1 MKFSTICT
9 AAFSAFALVL
19 AEAQPKAHAQ
29 IQARQLTPVSDP
41 LSLDVVGRDLSG
53 LYKLE
58 ERDLLDV
65 VESLVSSI
73 NITSIIS
80 SIDFESIAGWV
91 DRLLNTNNNVQY
103 LDDLL
108 NFVADT
114 DLVPFLISFIISNNS
129 TRSIA
134 GSVVVDLLGV
144 AGNFDLTPVFEALK
158 DSGLAYEVIAD
169 LIKNPNTFPFVK
181 QVVVDLLNGAGSGS
195 NAAATS
201 SIVFATTG
209 TTSFSFAT
217 ATAAGTAGA
226 GSGGAATYS
235 ISGSLIDTGIGFS
248 GSGVVSGL
256 NGPVAQTSTSIGSID
271 TASLAGL
278 FSQAAAEQD
287 GGDATAAAA
296 VTGIASATT
305 VAITAVTTNAAA
317 SVSAQVTAV
326 AASGDDS
333 YLGITGPAFQSL
345 PPSQFGAGPTSINLS
360 ALSGITAALSNK
372 RDLEQRAPEVEE
384 RNDPV
389 ASALQKMRAKRAEQF
404 KRDPVAMILEEI
416 RKREIETSQVEDA
429 IMKMKR
435 DNIENLLT
443 TIFSSVARSDI
454 INETINY
461 LVTDQRF
468 EQSVV
473 TLLRGVFSNLGST
486 LTGVLNFDWASL
498 VPLIRSLINSGLI
511 TDIIERAFN
520 DPELGSAL
528 WNDITLLFKRDLAL
542 REEVLALINNGTSA
556 EVSSLPVSEFITA
569 TVATSTHS
577 DTTLSVSSVGES
589 GSAAPEVSVIQSE
602 NAGFSFG
609 ASIYSTFFTMLAV
622 FTMML

>member
-1 MKFSTICT
+1 
-9 AAFSAFALVL
+9 
-19 AEAQPKAHAQ
+19 
-29 IQARQLTPVSDP
+29 
-41 LSLDVVGRDLSG
+41 
-53 LYKLE
+53 
-58 ERDLLDV
+58 
-65 VESLVSSI
+65 
-73 NITSIIS
+73 
-80 SIDFESIAGWV
+80 
-91 DRLLNTNNNVQY
+91 
-103 LDDLL
+103 
-108 NFVADT
+108 
-114 DLVPFLISFIISNNS
+114 
-129 TRSIA
+129 
-134 GSVVVDLLGV
+134 VDLLGV

-181 QVVVDLLNGAGSGS
+181 QVVVDLLSGAGSGS
-195 NAAATS
+195 NAATTS

-217 ATAAGTAGA
+217 ATAAGSADAAGAGTAGAAGAAGTAGA
-226 GSGGAATYS
+226 GGVATYS
-235 ISGSLIDTGIGFS
+235 ISGSLIDTGIDFS

-256 NGPVAQTSTSIGSID
+256 DGPVAQTSTSIGSID

-278 FSQAAAEQD
+278 FSQAAVEQD

-296 VTGIASATT
+296 VSGIAAATT
-305 VAITAVTTNAAA
+305 VATTAVATNAAA

-360 ALSGITAALSNK
+360 ALSGVTAALSNK
-372 RDLEQRAPEVEE
+372 RDLEQRAPDVEE

-389 ASALQKMRAKRAEQF
+389 ATALQKMRAKRVEQF
-404 KRDPVAMILEEI
+404 KRDPVALILEEI
-416 RKREIETSQVEDA
+416 RKREIETRQVEDA

-443 TIFSSVARSDI
+443 TIFSSVARSNL

-486 LTGVLNFDWASL
+486 LTGILSFDWSSL

-520 DPELGSAL
+520 DPELGAAL

-569 TVATSTHS
+569 TVTTSTYS
-577 DTTLSVSSVGES
+577 ETTLSVSSVGES
-589 GSAAPEVSVIQSE
+589 GSAAASAAAAPEVSVIQSE